1 MGTIALLLL
10 PFYANKEENPNYTGT
25 ESFNFCMSYLIPE
38 SQLQI
43 LEFNRIVK
51 DLNGFSKEE
60 FINAVSKTYEVSKS
74 DESFTPAKK
83 MK

>member
-1 MGTIALLLL
+1 
-10 PFYANKEENPNYTGT
+10 
-25 ESFNFCMSYLIPE
+25 MSYLIPE

-60 FINAVSKTYEVSKS
+60 FINGKQNLR
-74 DESFTPAKK
+74 SFQKR
-83 MK
+83 